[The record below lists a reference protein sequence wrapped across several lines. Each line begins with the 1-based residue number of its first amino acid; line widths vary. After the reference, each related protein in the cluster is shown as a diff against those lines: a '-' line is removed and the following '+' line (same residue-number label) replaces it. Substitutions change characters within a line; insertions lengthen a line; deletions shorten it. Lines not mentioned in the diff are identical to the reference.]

1 MGKIS
6 KVKNV
11 QGAGTWES
19 QHGLMFKFDYE
30 FEDGTVMQAMHKS
43 ENHFNVG
50 DEVEYEV
57 KRENEFG
64 KSGKVSKPQQNNFQG
79 GGFKGKTGGNASFAA
94 SYSKDIEIA
103 LINSGKEFD
112 EERMFKVAGHFL
124 KWLNQN
130 Q

>member
-1 MGKIS
+1 MKTS

-43 ENHFNVG
+43 ENHFNIG

-79 GGFKGKTGGNASFAA
+79 GGFKGKTGSNASFAL
-94 SYSKDIEIA
+94 SYAKD
-103 LINSGKEFD
+103 
-112 EERMFKVAGHFL
+112 VAGFNIAQGGTFTSKQIIQVADEFL
-124 KWLNQN
+124 KWLNEN